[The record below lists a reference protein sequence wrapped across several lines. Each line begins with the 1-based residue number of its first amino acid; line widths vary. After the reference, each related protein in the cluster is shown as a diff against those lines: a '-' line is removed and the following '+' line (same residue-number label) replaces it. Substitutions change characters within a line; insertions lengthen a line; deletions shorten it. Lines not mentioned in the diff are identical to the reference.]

1 MIQLTTFMLPGVKNM
16 KNKFPQIVI
25 KCLARNEKSMIRS
38 NFAHFFVFFMILLVA
53 SVGIT
58 PTLSYSASLDSPRKQ
73 MLNGVDSDAVLCN
86 PGLTLMI
93 RNSGDA
99 ACVTS
104 STSQKLSEL
113 NWGIMQKEFRVDSD
127 PVTALINYR
136 TIDESRQKD
145 GLAIIDLNPHSE
157 TFGDILQDVPIGE
170 GVLMHHPFYN
180 SDKSKLYNTSLMGEE
195 LYRVNLHDDKIFD
208 VTPID
213 TGSCVIGEDMIFS
226 KDGQRFYLTCMGS
239 DNILVF
245 DAKTDQLIGEIFAD
259 QNENPDAFT
268 KYPHGIS
275 ADESIDRMIVTQ
287 TVSPALDDPQSSV
300 SIIEF
305 STGKVLST
313 IELAKDLDTPSAPVE
328 VLFHPDYPV
337 AYVSG
342 MLDAT
347 IWVLEWDESTKLF
360 NPTLVD
366 DGTKREHTWPLD
378 LNIGPKGNLFVS
390 FAIPGVV
397 NEYSLKTPQQPEL
410 LRTLPAMPGAH
421 HTLFSE
427 DGKYMY
433 VQNNLLNLDG
443 LNSGTISVVDLA
455 SGIQV
460 AIVDDIL
467 ENGMMIESIDWIYE
481 ESLSRVTLAPSSSMT
496 ISWDWSS
503 WGSGKT
509 YTFSDNK
516 IVYSERPF
524 EKQEGNLSMPMTQE
538 IWGSLTR
545 SFDVDKFNSL
555 PDRIG
560 CPGCADNA
568 VITIEI
574 SNSTH
579 SKSISFEPEDNIPE
593 IDSLR
598 QTLDDIIE
606 KINLDPQ

>member
-1 MIQLTTFMLPGVKNM
+1 MLPGVKNM
-16 KNKFPQIVI
+16 KNKFPQII
-25 KCLARNEKSMIRS
+25 AKCLACNEKSMIRS
-38 NFAHFFVFFMILLVA
+38 NFAHFSIFFMILLVA

-73 MLNGVDSDAVLCN
+73 MLNGADSEAVLCN
-86 PGLTLMI
+86 PDLTLMI
-93 RNSGDA
+93 RNNGDA

-104 STSQKLSEL
+104 STAQKLSES
-113 NWGIMQKEFRVDSD
+113 NWGVIQKEFPVDSD
-127 PVTALINYR
+127 QITALINYR
-136 TIDESRQKD
+136 SIDESRQKD

-180 SDKSKLYNTSLMGEE
+180 QDKSKIYNTALMGEE
-195 LYRVNLHDDKIFD
+195 LYRVNLHDSKIFD
-208 VTPID
+208 VTAID
-213 TGSCVIGEDMIFS
+213 TADSCAVGEDMVFS
-226 KDGQRFYLTCMGS
+226 KDGQKFYLTCMGS

-259 QNENPDAFT
+259 QNESPDAFT

-300 SIIEF
+300 SVIEF

-313 IELAKDLDTPSAPVE
+313 IELSKSSEVPSAPVE
-328 VLFHPDYPV
+328 ALFHPDYPI

-342 MLDAT
+342 MLDGT
-347 IWVLEWDESTKLF
+347 IWVLEWDENTKSF
-360 NPTLVD
+360 NHTLVD
-366 DGTKREHTWPLD
+366 DGTKREHSWPLD
-378 LNIGPKGNLFVS
+378 LNIGPNENLFVS
-390 FAIPGVV
+390 FAVPGVV

-443 LNSGTISVVDLA
+443 LNSGTISMVDLA
-455 SGIQV
+455 SGIQI
-460 AIVDDIL
+460 AIIDDTL

-481 ESLSRVTLAPSSSMT
+481 APLSRVTLAPSSSTT

-503 WGSGKT
+503 WGSGRT
-509 YTFSDNK
+509 YTFSDDK
-516 IVYSERPF
+516 IDYSEMSF
-524 EKQEGNLSMPMTQE
+524 EEQEKNLSVPMTQE
-538 IWGSLTR
+538 TWETLTS
-545 SFDVDKFNSL
+545 SFDFDQFNSL

-593 IDSLR
+593 IDLLR
-598 QTLDDIIE
+598 QTINDIIK
-606 KINLDPQ
+606 KINLDHQ

>member
-1 MIQLTTFMLPGVKNM
+1 MTNNVSKMMP
-16 KNKFPQIVI
+16 
-25 KCLARNEKSMIRS
+25 KCLAYSEKFVIKR
-38 NFAHFFVFFMILLVA
+38 NFAHFSIFFMILLVA

-73 MLNGVDSDAVLCN
+73 MQNGIESEAVICN

-93 RNSGDA
+93 QNDGDI

-104 STSQKLSEL
+104 STAQKLSAS
-113 NWGIMQKEFRVDSD
+113 NWGIIQKEFPVDSEQI
-127 PVTALINYR
+127 TALINYR
-136 TIDESRQKD
+136 SIDDSRQKD
-145 GLAIIDLNPHSE
+145 GLVIIDLNPHSE

-195 LYRVNLHDDKIFD
+195 LYRINLHDSKIFD
-208 VTPID
+208 VTPLD
-213 TGSCVIGEDMIFS
+213 TGSCVVGEDMIFS

-239 DNILVF
+239 NNIMVF

-259 QNENPDAFT
+259 QNENPEAFT

-275 ADESIDRMIVTQ
+275 ADENIDRMIVTQ

-300 SIIEF
+300 SVIEF

-313 IELAKDLDTPSAPVE
+313 IELVKSSDVPSAPVE
-328 VLFHPDYPV
+328 VLFHPDYSI

-342 MLDAT
+342 MLDGT
-347 IWVLEWDESTKLF
+347 IWILEWNENTESF
-360 NPTLVD
+360 NPTLAD
-366 DGTKREHTWPLD
+366 DGSKREHSWPLD

-390 FAIPGVV
+390 FAVPGVV
-397 NEYSLKTPQQPEL
+397 NEYSLKIPQQPEL

-455 SGIQV
+455 SGIQI
-460 AIVDDIL
+460 AIIDDTL

-481 ESLSRVTLAPSSSMT
+481 EPLSRVTLAPSSSMT
-496 ISWDWSS
+496 ISRDWSS

-516 IVYSERPF
+516 IFYSERPF
-524 EKQEGNLSMPMTQE
+524 EEQEKNLSVPMTQE
-538 IWGSLTR
+538 IWETLTS
-545 SFDVDKFNSL
+545 SFDFDKFNSL

-560 CPGCADNA
+560 CPGCADNS
-568 VITIEI
+568 VITIKI

-579 SKSISFEPEDNIPE
+579 SKSISFEPEDKIPE
-593 IDSLR
+593 IDPLR
-598 QTLDDIIE
+598 QTLNDIIE
-606 KINLDPQ
+606 KINLDHQ